1 MILLNMYHKFIIIC
15 ICSDIFTFLIL
26 SAHLHLSTNKVDT
39 QSYQIKDM

>member
-15 ICSDIFTFLIL
+15 ICSDIFTC
-26 SAHLHLSTNKVDT
+26 LHISTSSTNKVDT